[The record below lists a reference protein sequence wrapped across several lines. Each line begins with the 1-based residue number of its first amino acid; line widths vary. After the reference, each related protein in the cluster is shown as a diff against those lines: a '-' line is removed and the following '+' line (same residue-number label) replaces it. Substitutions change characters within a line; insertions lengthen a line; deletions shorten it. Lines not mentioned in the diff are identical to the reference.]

1 MQQVAPGRNRGFT
14 LTELLIVTAVIAV
27 TGAIGVALF
36 APAFRTSEFGKAVD
50 TLLSDIEIRQR
61 RAVTTG
67 REVTYSPQS
76 ELLRDPLVLVNANIR
91 PPSGFEVTDELR
103 FQAATGKP
111 LGPGHTVEAS
121 TVILSTAGENGSPID
136 IVAVC
141 INRSGIITTL
151 RYSDGTWS
159 PS

>member
-91 PPSGFEVTDELR
+91 PPSGYAVIDELR
-103 FQAATGKP
+103 FQATTGKP
-111 LGPGHTVEAS
+111 LGPANAVEAS
-121 TVILSTAGENGSPID
+121 AVILSTANDSGSPID

-141 INRSGIITTL
+141 INRSGIVTTL
-151 RYSDGTWS
+151 RYSNGTWS

>member
-1 MQQVAPGRNRGFT
+1 MHNTPKTSEQGFT
-14 LTELLIVTAVIAV
+14 VTELLIVSAIITVA
-27 TGAIGVALF
+27 GAIGVALF

-50 TLLSDIEIRQR
+50 TLVSDIETRQR
-61 RAVTTG
+61 RAATTG
-67 REVTYSPQS
+67 REVTYSPES

-103 FQAATGKP
+103 FQATTGKP
-111 LGPGHTVEAS
+111 LGPAHSVEAS

-141 INRSGIITTL
+141 INRSGIVTTL
-151 RYSDGTWS
+151 RYSNGTWS